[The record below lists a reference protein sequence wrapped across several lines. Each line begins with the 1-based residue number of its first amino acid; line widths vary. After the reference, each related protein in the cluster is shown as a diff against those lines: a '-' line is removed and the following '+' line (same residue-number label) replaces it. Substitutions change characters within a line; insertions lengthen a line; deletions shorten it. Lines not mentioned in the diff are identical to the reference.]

1 MSSSEL
7 GENTPIEIVA
17 DSVIMVEWTCDGDI
31 TPRDERNLI
40 NE

>member
-7 GENTPIEIVA
+7 GENTQFTI